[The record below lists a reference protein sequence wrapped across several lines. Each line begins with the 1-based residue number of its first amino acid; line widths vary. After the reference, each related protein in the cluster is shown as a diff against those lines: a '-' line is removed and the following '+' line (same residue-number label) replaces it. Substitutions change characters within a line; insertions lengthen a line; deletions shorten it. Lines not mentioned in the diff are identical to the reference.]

1 MRFTPESCP
10 VRARTPA
17 NFWGPPW
24 TGAEH
29 KPLSC
34 EEDALRRRIADG
46 SLSKTRARAVLTGI
60 DGATPWRTRADFIEA
75 LAAISALFP
84 EDMSRKVT
92 GANRTLY
99 QILHA
104 AAAAPRVEWYFN
116 CMRIRHRMPIRMQS
130 LLASGTSS
138 NESLHREVTF
148 SPWGSALLVGSKR
161 VRQER
166 AP

>member
-1 MRFTPESCP
+1 MEDR
-10 VRARTPA
+10 
-17 NFWGPPW
+17 
-24 TGAEH
+24 
-29 KPLSC
+29 PLSC

-46 SLSKTRARAVLTGI
+46 SMSKPRARGI
-60 DGATPWRTRADFIEA
+60 LAGLDGSTPWRTRADFIES

-116 CMRIRHRMPIRMQS
+116 CLRIRHRMPLRMQT

-138 NESLHREVTF
+138 NEALHREVHLSST
-148 SPWGSALLVGSKR
+148 GYAIVLRLTRVILECAL
-161 VRQER
+161 
-166 AP
+166 